1 MSNHEDED
9 ESSEYYLEYHSDYLN
24 RLCHFKHI
32 PQTTIQE
39 ISDENIMNSKKSL
52 ERHIKSL
59 RKALDNAGVM
69 QPSKDEI
76 VNTVFNDDPFLKAQI
91 QLNSE
96 FKRTKYIQQSEYFVC
111 PQEILLNKTAVE
123 RGLKKDVY
131 HYISIVESI
140 KTLVQDSSF
149 NKMIAKRKMVN
160 DGKIRD
166 LKDGAAFK
174 ENEYF

>member
-1 MSNHEDED
+1 MKMKMKVANIIWNTIPIILTDS
-9 ESSEYYLEYHSDYLN
+9 
-24 RLCHFKHI
+24 CHFKHI

-59 RKALDNAGVM
+59 RKALDDAGVM

-76 VNTVFNDDPFLKAQI
+76 VNTVFNDDPFLKAKI

-111 PQEILLNKTAVE
+111 PQEILLNKTEESHVVSFATVLTTWRHRFE
-123 RGLKKDVY
+123 RGC
-131 HYISIVESI
+131 E
-140 KTLVQDSSF
+140 
-149 NKMIAKRKMVN
+149 
-160 DGKIRD
+160 
-166 LKDGAAFK
+166 
-174 ENEYF
+174 